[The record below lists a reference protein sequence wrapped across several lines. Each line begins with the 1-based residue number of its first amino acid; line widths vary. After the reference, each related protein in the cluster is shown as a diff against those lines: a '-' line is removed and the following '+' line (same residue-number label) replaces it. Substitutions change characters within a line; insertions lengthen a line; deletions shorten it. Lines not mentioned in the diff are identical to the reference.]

1 MRILLVEIRQSII
14 IMDMTN
20 QTLITLAWEL
30 YEQGVPKL
38 HIAEKLGKNRETI
51 HLWIQGVQKE
61 GLISFLSSYENA
73 KKGPRMKRRT
83 DGLIKRWVFDIR
95 EREMDCCGEKIQY
108 FLEKEKGVKLA
119 VSHIYDILHE
129 KYKLRS
135 KWQKNKKRGAVPKAS
150 GPRQVIQM
158 DSIDFG
164 GLFAF
169 TSVDIF
175 TKEADI
181 LIAPALTASYGK
193 QFLVQA
199 MQRRF
204 DNHVELLQTDGGSEF
219 KAEFRS
225 SVFLYCDRFRIARPY
240 KKNEQSFI
248 ESFNRTVRKE
258 CLGWNQYQR
267 HEQRECQDMVESFLA
282 RYHYHRPHMGLNM
295 QTPLSVLRT

>member
-1 MRILLVEIRQSII
+1 M
-14 IMDMTN
+14 
-20 QTLITLAWEL
+20 AWEL
-30 YEQGVPKL
+30 YEEGIPKVK
-38 HIAEKLGKNRETI
+38 IASRLGKHRETI
-51 HLWIQGVQKE
+51 HLWIEGIKGQGLLKY
-61 GLISFLSSYENA
+61 LSSYERA
-73 KKGPRMKRRT
+73 KKGPRVKRQT
-83 DGLIKRWVFDIR
+83 DGLIKKWVFDIR

-108 FLEKEKGVKLA
+108 FLEKEKGVHLA
-119 VSHIYDILHE
+119 VSHIYSILHE
-129 KYKLRS
+129 KYVLRS
-135 KWQKNKKRGAVPKAS
+135 KWHKNKKRGSVPHADN
-150 GPRQVIQM
+150 PREVVQM

-169 TSVDIF
+169 TSIDIF

-181 LIAPALTASYGK
+181 MMAPALTAEFGK

-199 MQRRF
+199 MHRRF

-225 SVFLYCDRFRIARPY
+225 SVFNYCDRFRIARPY

-258 CLGWNQYQR
+258 CLGWNQY
-267 HEQRECQDMVESFLA
+267 HPSEQKECQDMIESFLE

-295 QTPLSVLRT
+295 QPPLSIRNT